1 MGMADTLEK
10 FARNCNEILKND
22 PGPGG
27 RERIRRAL
35 ETVLKDPSFVSKHL
49 GPDNTEPRKIL
60 YEDPEFKFC
69 IVAHVH
75 EGPKDSKP
83 HDHGPSWA
91 IYGQAK
97 GKTTMTE
104 WKVVRP
110 RTGGKP
116 AVVEPEKVYDL
127 DPGMAALYDIGH
139 VHSPSRNGATRLIRI
154 EGENLDLVRR
164 DAYVAAE
171 MAR

>member
-1 MGMADTLEK
+1 MAESLEK
-10 FARNCNEILKND
+10 FAKDCNRILKSN
-22 PGPGG
+22 PGPEG
-27 RERIRRAL
+27 REEIRHAL
-35 ETVLKDPSFVSKHL
+35 EKMLKDPSFVSKHL
-49 GPDNTEPRKIL
+49 GPDNNEPRKIL
-60 YEDPEFKFC
+60 YEDPDLKFC

-75 EGPKDSKP
+75 DGPKDSKP
-83 HDHGPSWA
+83 HDHGRSWA

-110 RTGGKP
+110 RTGDKP

-127 DPGMAALYDIGH
+127 NPGMAALYEIGD
-139 VHSPSRNGATRLIRI
+139 VHSPSRNGPTRLIRI

-164 DAYVAAE
+164 DAFVAAE

>member
-1 MGMADTLEK
+1 MAESLEK
-10 FARNCNEILKND
+10 FAKDCNRILKSN
-22 PGPGG
+22 PGPEG
-27 RERIRRAL
+27 REEIRHAL
-35 ETVLKDPSFVSKHL
+35 EKMLKDPSFVSKHL
-49 GPDNTEPRKIL
+49 GPDNNEPRRIL
-60 YEDPEFKFC
+60 YEDPDLKFC

-75 EGPKDSKP
+75 DGPKDSKP
-83 HDHGPSWA
+83 HDHGRSWA

-110 RTGGKP
+110 RTGDKP

-127 DPGMAALYDIGH
+127 NPGMAALYEIGD
-139 VHSPSRNGATRLIRI
+139 VHSPSRNGPTRLIRI

-164 DAYVAAE
+164 DAFVAAE